1 MAPSLIRALF
11 KIEKLKATRR
21 GWFRSKNK
29 QRTNQPGGA
38 GGVVGQAAAP
48 EQENWDPNAD
58 PLSPDGI
65 KISTR
70 RHFQGRDQPFKYQR
84 IVGEGIY
91 GIAALLHDTRSQPP
105 SKVVIKRPSRREAQA
120 ALRQEIRRLR
130 RFRGAA
136 HVLQMVS
143 YRDRDFG
150 DPERDADWGRPMTGL
165 DGPFIVMEYLEM
177 GSFEQFWNRCIQA
190 RVRVPNRV
198 LWSIMLC
205 LIRGLI
211 AFAWPPRGSSL
222 QAETIERVPPGV
234 RPDILAHNDLHV
246 GNIMFGSLQPDI
258 REHSLVPQLKIIDLG
273 LADSAEQKQGPRD
286 WDNFNESLGQSF
298 KYITDSLQILLRLIT
313 NWAGNPPM
321 FQQPA
326 ICSGFE
332 TDAILLWED
341 GADQRYPRLDEA
353 LRRLIGRMMA
363 RNFRDRPLLEDILYI
378 AEEAVRTRTADHY
391 PSEYRREETDTSI
404 RAFVK
409 RFLLDA

>member
-11 KIEKLKATRR
+11 GIEKLKTTRR
-21 GWFRSKNK
+21 GWLRSKIK
-29 QRTNQPGGA
+29 KRTNLPGGP

-58 PLSPDGI
+58 PLSLDGL

-130 RFRGAA
+130 LFRGAA

-150 DPERDADWGRPMTGL
+150 DPERDADWGRPMAGL
-165 DGPFIVMEYLEM
+165 DGPSIVMEYLEM
-177 GSFEQFWNRCIQA
+177 GSFEQLWNRCIQA

-211 AFAWPPRGSSL
+211 AFAWPPRGSAL

-234 RPDILAHNDLHV
+234 RPDIIAHNDLHV
-246 GNIMFGSLQPDI
+246 GNLMFGSMQPDV

-273 LADSAEQKQGPRD
+273 LADSAEQKRGPRD
-286 WDNFNESLGQSF
+286 SDNFNEYQGSHSNM
-298 KYITDSLQILLRLIT
+298 KDMAEIMLRLIT
-313 NWAGNPPM
+313 NWAGSPPM
-321 FQQPA
+321 FQPPA

-332 TDAILLWED
+332 TDAILLWEA

-363 RNFRDRPLLEDILYI
+363 RNFKDRPLLEDILYI
-378 AEEAVRTRTADHY
+378 AEEAVRTRTADYY
-391 PSEYRREETDTSI
+391 PSEYRREETDTGI
-404 RAFVK
+404 RAFVQ